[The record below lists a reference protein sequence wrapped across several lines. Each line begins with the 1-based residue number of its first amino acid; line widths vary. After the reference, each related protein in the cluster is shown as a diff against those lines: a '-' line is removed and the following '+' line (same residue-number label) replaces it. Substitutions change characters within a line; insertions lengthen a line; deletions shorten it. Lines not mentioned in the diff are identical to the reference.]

1 MIATSMSDK
10 ETDQLNNL
18 LYYCRLGGHTE
29 SLSDNDVRL
38 ARHEVADRMIARFT
52 IDLSGKTLSVLFL
65 DRKAKDPCGQPP
77 VDGRAE
83 PTACLTFTFWT
94 NEILYWLS

>member
-38 ARHEVADRMIARFT
+38 ASHEVADRMIARFA
-52 IDLSGKTLSVLFL
+52 IDLSGKTLSIFIPGSQSQ
-65 DRKAKDPCGQPP
+65 RPM
-77 VDGRAE
+77 RA
-83 PTACLTFTFWT
+83 AARGWR
-94 NEILYWLS
+94 S